1 MKYSLS
7 GKSLTEAGDHVKL
20 PGLLKKYA
28 SSDFTTQQKTRFIF
42 YFCITA
48 IAAIAFFIIAA
59 IYIQLIGE
67 EYGGIY
73 LPVILPEL
81 AVMLLFIGCLFLLIK
96 GFYGLASHLLIA
108 SGILCV
114 WLVMWVDRGSTVT
127 RLDTIVIIVA
137 LLNLAPLFI
146 TKYKSAIVFYILVNL
161 VLLLVFL
168 LVFHDQMN
176 LSHAGMID
184 YFIDTSLAMIFTGI
198 VGYAIFDINKKVL
211 NKALVE
217 IEERRQ
223 IEKALVS
230 SEKKYREMT
239 ELLPQ
244 TIFEADLNGN
254 ITYVNKSGYAMFGY
268 DQEDVERGI
277 NLYSII
283 LMEERETARKN
294 IQSII
299 HGQPVQGRE
308 YTAMKKDG
316 TYFPIQTF
324 SSLRVEDQKPAGLR
338 GIIVDISERK
348 RSEEALRK
356 SESLMAEVLNG
367 IPLPT
372 FILDG
377 HGNFLYL
384 NKALEK
390 VYNKPVNELL
400 GNNAFELMPPE
411 IREQRRAIIE
421 SVFVN
426 NKAVNFDDHNQDKYY
441 TNYIYPIPDI
451 SGRTNHVIVF
461 MLDISKRKKL
471 ERELEKHR
479 DNLEFLV
486 KERTEELA
494 AANEKLNSTNELLY
508 SQREALQD
516 ALDKLR
522 DTQNQLI
529 QSEKMASLGVLSA
542 GIAHEINNPLNFIHG
557 GISGIKT
564 YFSEKLNDH
573 LQQVEPLIEAI
584 NEGVKRASDIV
595 ESLSHYSRQDDLPKT
610 DCDLHAIIDNCLV
623 MLRSELRNKAEV
635 KKHYTPQSYTVSGS
649 EGKLHQAVLNILA
662 NAEQSITKSGTITIR
677 TEVSANMV
685 VLTIADSGAGIS
697 QENLP
702 RIFDPFFTTKPP
714 GKGTGLG
721 LSITYNIIRE
731 HRGTIAY
738 ESQPGRGTKA
748 TIMLPIHQTG
758 QARL

>member
-1 MKYSLS
+1 
-7 GKSLTEAGDHVKL
+7 
-20 PGLLKKYA
+20 
-28 SSDFTTQQKTRFIF
+28 
-42 YFCITA
+42 
-48 IAAIAFFIIAA
+48 
-59 IYIQLIGE
+59 
-67 EYGGIY
+67 
-73 LPVILPEL
+73 
-81 AVMLLFIGCLFLLIK
+81 
-96 GFYGLASHLLIA
+96 
-108 SGILCV
+108 
-114 WLVMWVDRGSTVT
+114 
-127 RLDTIVIIVA
+127 
-137 LLNLAPLFI
+137 
-146 TKYKSAIVFYILVNL
+146 
-161 VLLLVFL
+161 
-168 LVFHDQMN
+168 
-176 LSHAGMID
+176 
-184 YFIDTSLAMIFTGI
+184 
-198 VGYAIFDINKKVL
+198 
-211 NKALVE
+211 
-217 IEERRQ
+217 
-223 IEKALVS
+223 
-230 SEKKYREMT
+230 
-239 ELLPQ
+239 
-244 TIFEADLNGN
+244 
-254 ITYVNKSGYAMFGY
+254 
-268 DQEDVERGI
+268 
-277 NLYSII
+277 
-283 LMEERETARKN
+283 
-294 IQSII
+294 
-299 HGQPVQGRE
+299 
-308 YTAMKKDG
+308 
-316 TYFPIQTF
+316 
-324 SSLRVEDQKPAGLR
+324 
-338 GIIVDISERK
+338 
-348 RSEEALRK
+348 
-356 SESLMAEVLNG
+356 MAEVLNG

-390 VYNKPVNELL
+390 DYNKPVNELL

>member
-42 YFCITA
+42 YFCIAA
-48 IAAIAFFIIAA
+48 IAAIAFFILAA

-81 AVMLLFIGCLFLLIK
+81 AVMLLFIGCLFLLIR

-268 DQEDVERGI
+268 DQEDVEQR
-277 NLYSII
+277 
-283 LMEERETARKN
+283 
-294 IQSII
+294 
-299 HGQPVQGRE
+299 HQPVFHYINGGKRNCQKKYSKYHSWTAGSREGIYRHEKGRNL
-308 YTAMKKDG
+308 
-316 TYFPIQTF
+316 FPDTDF
-324 SSLRVEDQKPAGLR
+324 LLLKSGRSKAR
-338 GIIVDISERK
+338 
-348 RSEEALRK
+348 RSE
-356 SESLMAEVLNG
+356 
-367 IPLPT
+367 
-372 FILDG
+372 
-377 HGNFLYL
+377 
-384 NKALEK
+384 
-390 VYNKPVNELL
+390 
-400 GNNAFELMPPE
+400 GNN
-411 IREQRRAIIE
+411 RR
-421 SVFVN
+421 
-426 NKAVNFDDHNQDKYY
+426 Y
-441 TNYIYPIPDI
+441 
-451 SGRTNHVIVF
+451 
-461 MLDISKRKKL
+461 
-471 ERELEKHR
+471 
-479 DNLEFLV
+479 
-486 KERTEELA
+486 
-494 AANEKLNSTNELLY
+494 
-508 SQREALQD
+508 
-516 ALDKLR
+516 LR
-522 DTQNQLI
+522 
-529 QSEKMASLGVLSA
+529 A
-542 GIAHEINNPLNFIHG
+542 
-557 GISGIKT
+557 
-564 YFSEKLNDH
+564 
-573 LQQVEPLIEAI
+573 
-584 NEGVKRASDIV
+584 
-595 ESLSHYSRQDDLPKT
+595 
-610 DCDLHAIIDNCLV
+610 
-623 MLRSELRNKAEV
+623 
-635 KKHYTPQSYTVSGS
+635 
-649 EGKLHQAVLNILA
+649 
-662 NAEQSITKSGTITIR
+662 
-677 TEVSANMV
+677 
-685 VLTIADSGAGIS
+685 
-697 QENLP
+697 
-702 RIFDPFFTTKPP
+702 
-714 GKGTGLG
+714 
-721 LSITYNIIRE
+721 
-731 HRGTIAY
+731 
-738 ESQPGRGTKA
+738 
-748 TIMLPIHQTG
+748 QT
-758 QARL
+758 L